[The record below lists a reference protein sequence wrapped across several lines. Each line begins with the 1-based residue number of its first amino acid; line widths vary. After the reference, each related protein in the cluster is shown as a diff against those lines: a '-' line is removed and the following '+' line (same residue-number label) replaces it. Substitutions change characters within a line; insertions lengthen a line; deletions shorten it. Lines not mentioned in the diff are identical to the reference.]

1 MPRGPTRGIEPRT
14 PTAGCCRGG
23 PPSGGKRTAPMP
35 GHATPRAAGAS
46 YGRAGSPE
54 KAATTAAR
62 RKAKEA
68 LETLII
74 FLLAC
79 GAATSST
86 LIFLSGRRLL
96 RRHLV
101 GDLGLWRVG
110 LVGHVLALCLC
121 CTQGMSESTGV
132 GGMGK
137 AGTGGQMPAHRERH
151 WRSRCNRQ
159 NQLVGVGRR
168 RPTRLFRYRRVGC
181 RRR

>member
-86 LIFLSGRRLL
+86 STSGAGSVRGAGAGRAAGTAPASWGAFGTGL
-96 RRHLV
+96 RFSCEYRNRKPS
-101 GDLGLWRVG
+101 GQAWAAWTWEG
-110 LVGHVLALCLC
+110 LVGKLPAGRTAFGPEERSYVEALSM
-121 CTQGMSESTGV
+121 MSTTGSTV
-132 GGMGK
+132 AK
-137 AGTGGQMPAHRERH
+137 
-151 WRSRCNRQ
+151 
-159 NQLVGVGRR
+159 
-168 RPTRLFRYRRVGC
+168 
-181 RRR
+181 